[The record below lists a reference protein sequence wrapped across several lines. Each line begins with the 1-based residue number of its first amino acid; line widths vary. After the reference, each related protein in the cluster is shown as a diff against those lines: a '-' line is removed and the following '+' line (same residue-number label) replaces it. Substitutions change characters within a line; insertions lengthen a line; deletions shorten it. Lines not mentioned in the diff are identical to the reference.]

1 MTTQTWACNELG
13 IHFRQGLIVD
23 RNDSQAQEYFGQSCE
38 LKFKAAC
45 ANLLDDSLVLKDD
58 PHELDLRL
66 LLREG
71 GLNLMNAS
79 SDELYERACDHDWQF
94 ACSANRNTL

>member
-1 MTTQTWACNELG
+1 MTTILSKTWVLFFGFFA
-13 IHFRQGLIVD
+13 
-23 RNDSQAQEYFGQSCE
+23 QACE

-45 ANLLDDSLVLKDD
+45 ANLLDNSLGLRDA

-71 GLNLMNAS
+71 GLNLMNES
-79 SDELYERACDHDWQF
+79 VDDLYARACNHDWAF
-94 ACSANRNTL
+94 ACVVASNRNRL